1 MDDLEKAILV
11 GYDPMQ
17 SNEAKAQAATYCG
30 QVINSAD
37 GWKLCLEK
45 VFATTITG
53 VRFSC
58 LGMLIH
64 VTKHRYEALSA
75 ADKAL
80 LKASLLRWMAVF
92 APEHSASLETA
103 TKAKFAQ
110 LLAHVFLQEY
120 PANWPDFFSSLATAL
135 TQHPVIVE
143 LFLRL
148 LDAIDEVVVSHEYHR
163 TPGDVAA
170 ANAIKDQMRTECV
183 AQFADIWYNVLSTCQ
198 QSHQLLV
205 QLALKNIKQYI
216 VWIDI
221 NLIVNERF
229 LSVLYTLLSSD
240 VTEFREGACE
250 TIESI
255 ASKGMGYQ
263 HKIDLL
269 LTLRAHEFIA
279 SIKTDDIDFE
289 EKLAKLLN
297 KLGLESIDCRSNAH
311 RERAPAEVIAK
322 AEQLV
327 ENSIQLTITYM
338 ANDYDDTSAQ
348 VLPFVGHYLHKL
360 RHADPLSEKQLQY
373 LQQFLAV
380 IAKKVKYEPSCF
392 NFENKGDEE
401 NAFEDYRQELVKC
414 FLKIYK
420 LQTDATQQLMFQ
432 NLRTLLT
439 SDCTKI
445 PMPEVEGLLQL
456 FYALR
461 TVDNSN
467 NNFYKAVMCLIMH
480 SNVARHEHFEV
491 PLLVYDIVVRYSQC
505 LPRDPASIIE
515 LLKAFLDERGVRHRL
530 PRVRG
535 RVSYQFKRIVNE
547 FAGDLQQLECSI
559 LESLMPLLE
568 LNVDQNAQFLADSD
582 LEHLYEAAGMLAYGL
597 RDNSEKHRAA
607 VEMVSKVPLKVAEQ
621 ILVEEQYRHDTAE
634 NPRYCRLLIRSLSII
649 GRFTKG
655 FKQCTPEATEV
666 LKRALDLNMLA
677 LQKLKDSDEV
687 RKYVMIFFHGIIEMV
702 GKDIFS
708 YLPVALAQLLQSIT
722 GQDMQAFL
730 RLLNQLVARFKG
742 DIEGLIN
749 GGFSSIVERLF
760 FFHDN
765 VLEEESDKRD
775 LERQYF
781 LFLNTIANNRI
792 AQGVLLSAENQAL
805 LPQVMQS
812 VFAGCA
818 GKTGHIKNVKTCLTI
833 VELLCTQWIGQVDG
847 FEQLVLQN
855 VGKIFFEFPLGAT
868 FRSNDADCFI
878 AFISMARIAQILLRT
893 FPGPFLSAFGEA
905 LLQVQCPP
913 DWLQSKF
920 VPAFQLKQKALARFF
935 VDFFDDRR
943 KVLGLQTAGVS

>member
-11 GYDPMQ
+11 GYDPTADND
-17 SNEAKAQAATYCG
+17 SKARAATYCG
-30 QVINSAD
+30 QVCNSAD
-37 GWKLCLEK
+37 GWKQCLEK
-45 VFATTITG
+45 VFVAELAP

-64 VTKHRYEALSA
+64 ITKHRYEALGPEEKSV
-75 ADKAL
+75 
-80 LKASLLRWMAVF
+80 LKASLLRWMAAY
-92 APEHSASLETA
+92 APEHAATLETA

-120 PANWPDFFSSLATAL
+120 PANWPDFFSSLAGAL
-135 TQHPVIVE
+135 STHPVVVE

-148 LDAIDEVVVSHEYHR
+148 LDGIDEVVVSHEYHR
-163 TPGDVAA
+163 TPADVAA
-170 ANAIKDQMRTECV
+170 ANAIKDQMRAECV
-183 AQFADIWYNVLSTCQ
+183 GQFADIWYNVLSTCQ
-198 QSHQLLV
+198 QSHPLLV

-229 LSVLYTLLSSD
+229 LAVFFALLGSN

-250 TIESI
+250 TLESI

-269 LTLRAHEFIA
+269 LTLRAHELIA
-279 SIKTDDIDFE
+279 NIKTDDIEFQ

-311 RERAPAEVIAK
+311 RERAPPAVIAK

-338 ANDYDDTSAQ
+338 ANEYDDTSAQ

-360 RHADPLSEKQLQY
+360 RHADPLSEKQLQH

-392 NFENKGDEE
+392 NFEVKGDDEK
-401 NAFEDYRQELVKC
+401 AFEDYRQELIKC

-420 LQTDATQQLMFQ
+420 LQTAATQQLMFQ

-439 SDCTKI
+439 SDCTRI
-445 PMPEVEGLLQL
+445 PMPELEGVLQL
-456 FYALR
+456 FYSLR

-467 NNFYKAVMCLIMH
+467 NDFYKAVMALIMQ

-505 LPRDPASIIE
+505 LPRDPGSIIE

-547 FAGDLQQLECSI
+547 FAGDLQHLECSI
-559 LESLMPLLE
+559 LESLMPLLA
-568 LNVDQNAQFLADSD
+568 LNVDQNMQFLTDSD
-582 LEHLYEAAGMLAYGL
+582 LEHLYEAAGVLAYGL
-597 RDNSEKHRAA
+597 RDNSEKHQVA
-607 VEMVSKVPLKVAEQ
+607 VAMVSAVPLKTVEQ
-621 ILVEEQYRHDTAE
+621 ILVQEEYRQDTPE
-634 NPRYCRLLIRSLSII
+634 NPRYCRLLIRSLSVT

-655 FKQCTPEATEV
+655 FKQCTPEATAV
-666 LKRALDLNMLA
+666 LKQALDLNMLA

-742 DIEGLIN
+742 DIEVLIN

-760 FFHDN
+760 YFHDN
-765 VLEEESDKRD
+765 VLEEESDKRY

-792 AQGVLLSAENQAL
+792 AKGVLLSAENQAL

-818 GKTGHIKNVKTCLTI
+818 GATGHIKNVKTCLTI
-833 VELLCTQWIGQVDG
+833 VELLCTQWIGQVEG

-855 VGKIFFEFPLGAT
+855 VGKIFFEFPLGPSYKA
-868 FRSNDADCFI
+868 NDADCFI

-893 FPGPFLSAFGEA
+893 FPDAFLAAFGAA
-905 LLQVQCPP
+905 LAVAQCPP
-913 DWLQSKF
+913 DWLQSQF
-920 VPAFQLKQKALARFF
+920 VPAFQQKQKALAKFLMRFF
-935 VDFFDDRR
+935 EDRR
-943 KVLGLQTAGVS
+943 KVLGVESAGVS